1 MTVATPVLSMAESI
15 SADADVGRALEAH
28 ESIMTAM
35 AGLAV
40 TARSLTVRGAG
51 DHPDPDALI
60 GRKRRKLGGD
70 PLVPPAGFEPAL
82 PA

>member
-1 MTVATPVLSMAESI
+1 MAESI
-15 SADADVGRALEAH
+15 DADADVGRALEAH

-35 AGLAV
+35 AGLEAV
-40 TARSLTVRGAG
+40 ARNLTVRGPG

-60 GRKRRKLGGD
+60 ERKLGGD